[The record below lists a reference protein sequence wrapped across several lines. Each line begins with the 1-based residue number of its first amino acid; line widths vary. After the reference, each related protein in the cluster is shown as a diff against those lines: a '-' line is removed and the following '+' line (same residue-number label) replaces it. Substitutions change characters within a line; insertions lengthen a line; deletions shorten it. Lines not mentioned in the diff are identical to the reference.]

1 MFNAHSGET
10 CAGAGFVL
18 PTELLLGTALFG
30 LPSVT
35 SLMPVLESSILNG
48 FPFASKLQFFF
59 FFMLEIRAGRKTVA
73 PSYLSRSAPHRIFL

>member
-10 CAGAGFVL
+10 CAGAGSVL
-18 PTELLLGTALFG
+18 PTELLLRTALFG

-59 FFMLEIRAGRKTVA
+59 F
-73 PSYLSRSAPHRIFL
+73 